1 MFCVL
6 QDISVFVDVFVS
18 FSVRMRFFGG
28 LVCLCACVWAAC
40 NRENKAEH
48 GLSTISC
55 VWGAEMG
62 SSVSFGGPLAG
73 ESLGVPQVCAIALLA
88 VEMRRNLGG

>member
-6 QDISVFVDVFVS
+6 QDIYVFIDVFVP
-18 FSVRMRFFGG
+18 FCVCMLFFGV
-28 LVCLCACVWAAC
+28 LVCLCACVWSAC

-48 GLSTISC
+48 GLPTISC

-62 SSVSFGGPLAG
+62 SSVSFGGAPAG
-73 ESLGVPQVCAIALLA
+73 ESLGVPQVCAIVLLA